1 MIILNG
7 QGSDLQPGET
17 VVGVLERLGL
27 DLDAR
32 GLAVAVD
39 GEVVPREEWE
49 SVALEQDAHV
59 EVLRAMQGG

>member
-17 VVGVLERLGL
+17 VVEVLEHLGL

-49 SVALEQDAHV
+49 SVALAQDAHV